1 MEVVRVDIM
10 SEFTAM
16 DIISYLENELNNF
29 TDFSALF
36 KQIYSNFH
44 QKDCARAYGYI
55 LKNSTNSKLLDL
67 TIREVNKTRYF
78 ENLENLIDFILRTTN
93 DDLIN
98 AKVLA
103 IKTISNYKS
112 TNAVSALMYCL
123 NDKNSNYKIRL
134 ASAEALGKIGDRN
147 AFDALTN
154 IVTDEDE
161 KSIYIR
167 ESAAVALGM
176 LGDSRALDV
185 FSSILNTKQMFLDKF
200 SYLKEK
206 IVEAMSNLDI
216 AKDKNALSMLKK
228 SLLDKSSR
236 IRISAIETLMNAEL
250 EESYDLIYERLKY
263 DDNIEVRKNALVALY
278 NLSDRTI
285 LDEILNNDYPRELQ
299 AQAMDIIKEYEDND
313 E

>member
-1 MEVVRVDIM
+1 MDVM

-16 DIISYLENELNNF
+16 DIISYLENELNNI

-36 KQIYSNFH
+36 NDIYATFH
-44 QKDCARAYGYI
+44 AKDCARAYGYI
-55 LKNSTNSKLLDL
+55 LKNSTNAKLLDF
-67 TIREVNKTRYF
+67 TIREINKTRYF
-78 ENLENLIDFILRTTN
+78 ENLNDLIDFILRTISEE
-93 DDLIN
+93 LVN

-103 IKTISNYKS
+103 IKVISNYKS
-112 TNAVSALMYCL
+112 TNALSALMYCL

-134 ASAEALGKIGDRN
+134 ASAEALGKIGDKN
-147 AFDALTN
+147 AFEALTN
-154 IVTDEDE
+154 IVSDEEE
-161 KSIYIR
+161 KSVYIR

-185 FSSILNTKQMFLDKF
+185 FSSILNTKQMFLEKF

-216 AKDKNALSMLKK
+216 SKDKNAISVLKK
-228 SLLDKSSR
+228 SLLDNSAR
-236 IRISAIETLMNAEL
+236 IRISTIETLMNAEL
-250 EESYDLIYERLKY
+250 EESYDLIYERLKF
-263 DDNIEVRKNALVALY
+263 DDDIEVRKNALVALY

-285 LDEILNNDYPRELQ
+285 LDEVLNGEYPRELQ
-299 AQAMDIIKEYEDND
+299 AQAMDIIKEYEEDD